1 MNKRAPTD
9 TPSPPDIRAGRRPF
23 IATVVVVYA
32 AAFAFPQHPF
42 TPSEIT
48 GLIVAGG
55 VYLLVGIYGT
65 EFYART
71 GSPFALAVF
80 YAVEIPLAGLI
91 VYWTAG
97 FFLAGLIML
106 PLASLSVQV
115 LPRRWM
121 LIICAVLIIAL
132 AASYGLH
139 GGLEAALLAGI
150 GYLAAIVFVVFITQ
164 MAMREWKARAEAE
177 RLAVELAAANRKLRE
192 YAAQAEMLA
201 VTQERARLAHEIHDT
216 LGHTLTALDVQLE
229 LLIRLPP
236 SQTEQRQQAAEEA
249 RALVREGLT
258 DMRRAVQ
265 ALRPAA
271 LETFSLPEAIAG
283 LVADF
288 EQATHIHTAWQVK
301 GEVAPLPLCLA
312 LPLYR
317 AAQEA
322 LTNIRRHAT
331 EAQQVTVQL
340 RYDPEEVVLSVEN
353 DGVPPSPAPVVE
365 REGGG
370 HGLRGLRERAEALGG
385 EFSARPDET
394 GGFRLEMRLPVA

>member
-1 MNKRAPTD
+1 MDSVPAS
-9 TPSPPDIRAGRRPF
+9 TPSHPDIRLGRKSF
-23 IATVVVVYA
+23 VVTVLAVYLA
-32 AAFAFPQHPF
+32 MFVFSGHSF
-42 TPSEIT
+42 TT
-48 GLIVAGG
+48 LQMARLLVAGG
-55 VYLLVGIYGT
+55 VYLLVGLYGA
-65 EFYART
+65 ELYARL
-71 GSPFALAVF
+71 GSSLILALL
-80 YAVEIPLAGLI
+80 YAIEIPLAGLI
-91 VYWTAG
+91 VYWTIE

-236 SQTEQRQQAAEEA
+236 GQTEQRQQAAEEA

>member
-1 MNKRAPTD
+1 MDSVPAS
-9 TPSPPDIRAGRRPF
+9 TPSHPDIRLGRKSF
-23 IATVVVVYA
+23 VVTVLAVYLA
-32 AAFAFPQHPF
+32 MFVFSGHSF
-42 TPSEIT
+42 TT
-48 GLIVAGG
+48 LQMTRLLVAGG
-55 VYLLVGIYGT
+55 VYLLVGLYGA
-65 EFYART
+65 ELYARL
-71 GSPFALAVF
+71 GSSLILALL
-80 YAVEIPLAGLI
+80 YAIEIPLAGLI
-91 VYWTAG
+91 VYWTIE